1 MSFPGFD
8 PVSAANM
15 AYLSMMTSST
25 SLSTS
30 MQRLST
36 GLRINSAGDDPAG
49 LAESQVLLSQI
60 NSMNQAMRS
69 VQDQTSLTQVASGA
83 LTQESS
89 LLQSMLTLATSSA
102 TGTLTQTQLA
112 ANQAQ
117 MNQYAASL
125 TQITNSTTYN
135 GQSLLT
141 GAFQNQQFQ
150 VGPNAGDTF
159 SLSINPMDA
168 ASLGVAGDAGVVNAT
183 QNTANVTS
191 LTGVGNGFV
200 SGSSG
205 EQYKITAT
213 SLTGGVAGT
222 IYGAATNTATNTGT
236 VAATVNTANQ
246 ASAAGNQGSEWM
258 TLSGT
263 AGGAGGGNYLVQVT
277 SVNSDGSVGGVKISS
292 NGGSTWSAPVSGPTF
307 SLTGTGG
314 LNATF
319 ATGAAPAQ
327 VGDQFSFTVNNNQ
340 TGAAA
345 QAAVQSGTNVGRST
359 ITFSGTYTGTANV
372 QYGVRAVS
380 EDGSNTVTGIQV
392 SQDGGKT
399 WSTTIGQTTPG
410 TPTFAIGNGLSVN
423 WATGTFNP
431 SQIATATNNDAYY
444 FNVVAANQTT
454 QVLQLSD
461 STLSGGSPK
470 YANAAAII
478 GAGALINAGQTQATL
493 GTGTQSVTANFGA
506 QGTSGG
512 ITAGSTTFTV
522 TTPQAAAVASGVVLS
537 PATAPAGPNIMTT
550 SAAQSAITQINTALN
565 TVSLQQAQ
573 LGAVQNRLADAL
585 TYLQTASTTTTNAD
599 NTIMDANIAQETI
612 NMTTQK
618 IIQQGAQAMLAQAN
632 QMQAYIL
639 RLYGINA

>member
-454 QVLQLSD
+454 QVLQVCQC
-461 STLSGGSPK
+461 GGDHRRRCADQRR
-470 YANAAAII
+470 ANAGNIGHRNAECYGKFR
-478 GAGALINAGQTQATL
+478 GAGHQRGHHSGQHHLHCDHTPGCGGGQRGRALPGHRSGRTQHHDDLGGTVRHHADQHGAQHGLVAAGATGCGAKPACRRADL
-493 GTGTQSVTANFGA
+493 SANGIHHNDQRGQHHHGREHRPGDDQYDDAEDHPARGAGYAGTGQPDAGIHPAIVWHQRIDGKAFG
-506 QGTSGG
+506 
-512 ITAGSTTFTV
+512 
-522 TTPQAAAVASGVVLS
+522 L
-537 PATAPAGPNIMTT
+537 
-550 SAAQSAITQINTALN
+550 L
-565 TVSLQQAQ
+565 
-573 LGAVQNRLADAL
+573 
-585 TYLQTASTTTTNAD
+585 
-599 NTIMDANIAQETI
+599 
-612 NMTTQK
+612 
-618 IIQQGAQAMLAQAN
+618 
-632 QMQAYIL
+632 
-639 RLYGINA
+639 